1 MSKMQPRSGAEVV
14 SSPYNPHINAV
25 LVRWI
30 GKELHHLNTA
40 CFALG
45 QLIPVGK
52 SSFARASIIARRTAE
67 DRGYFDRFAPSD
79 VACCISNGLESG
91 ASLPLPAND
100 NRADILV
107 TPSVSLN
114 SLTQPGGLIE
124 ELVDWIVSSAERP
137 SRWLALSAVLPFVGA
152 LIGRHFESPTG
163 LRTNLY
169 VAALAPSGY
178 GKDHARGQLKK
189 LATEAGLDRVFGP
202 SRFMSA
208 TALRNIA
215 MAKPSCVSM
224 IDEFDS
230 LMMQIN
236 DPKASMH
243 NALIRTDLKDLWS
256 SATTYFEGS
265 EYAGTSAAR
274 IYNPNFCIYGTGTPD
289 IFWKSLSTG
298 NTADGL
304 LPRFILFDTDSER
317 PERVHPTL
325 SVHEIPAGLV
335 EKCQTL
341 SLAGRGS
348 SKLANINVGNTP
360 ITAIRL
366 AYDDASEILLEDFKC
381 QVDVKGAAGDSESAP
396 ILNRAVE
403 HAIKLA
409 TISSVA
415 TDPTTAM
422 ILGPSMKWAIDLA
435 WQSTSRLI
443 AQAKDK
449 VSDSTREA
457 AYKRLLTQIQ
467 EAGDDGITPGV
478 LADKNRNLDKRIRIE
493 ILDDLQAAEKIDK
506 LIKSSS
512 SKIGRPSLRYYFR
525 A

>member
-1 MSKMQPRSGAEVV
+1 MLAKACPTGSRS
-14 SSPYNPHINAV
+14 
-25 LVRWI
+25 
-30 GKELHHLNTA
+30 
-40 CFALG
+40 ALG
-45 QLIPVGK
+45 TTVVPT
-52 SSFARASIIARRTAE
+52 TAHV
-67 DRGYFDRFAPSD
+67 RF
-79 VACCISNGLESG
+79 
-91 ASLPLPAND
+91 
-100 NRADILV
+100 
-107 TPSVSLN
+107 
-114 SLTQPGGLIE
+114 
-124 ELVDWIVSSAERP
+124 
-137 SRWLALSAVLPFVGA
+137 ALSAVLPFVGA

-348 SKLANINVGNTP
+348 SKLANINVGN
-360 ITAIRL
+360 
-366 AYDDASEILLEDFKC
+366 
-381 QVDVKGAAGDSESAP
+381 SAP
-396 ILNRAVE
+396 SRATD
-403 HAIKLA
+403 AAARLSCARRRQLA
-409 TISSVA
+409 LESFSSVPCR
-415 TDPTTAM
+415 TGRPVCPKPVGPDHQAM
-422 ILGPSMKWAIDLA
+422 
-435 WQSTSRLI
+435 
-443 AQAKDK
+443 
-449 VSDSTREA
+449 
-457 AYKRLLTQIQ
+457 QIQ
-467 EAGDDGITPGV
+467 
-478 LADKNRNLDKRIRIE
+478 R
-493 ILDDLQAAEKIDK
+493 
-506 LIKSSS
+506 
-512 SKIGRPSLRYYFR
+512 
-525 A
+525 